1 MSNNYEEI
9 EKKVKKK
16 VNEYM
21 EQIEV
26 PKNLGGIIMEDF
38 EKVKKQE
45 AEMKNESDK
54 SNNKKKIK
62 NKKALKIS
70 AIAVSAVVVIG
81 IGVFIGNG
89 LLGNNAIFTKN
100 IENSNIVANN
110 KAFDKKVT
118 IKENQIENFEKLN
131 QFLRNTYT
139 KEAEEDEIEIETFLE
154 PESERAAVNKD
165 ASKLSVKYDGTKYNV
180 KYDIAEG
187 TKYAKQTIEGE
198 FSDILIRKT
207 TSQNSEYVEIELS
220 FYRTNGNKLE
230 VLPVFF
236 FKLSELGTQELNNDY
251 TTYKK
256 MNDEISDEI
265 YNGLYN
271 IEKDL
276 KDKFGESVY
285 KEKMKQL
292 GITDE
297 SAVVNLINKKE
308 ENTSKDLVTDALTYT
323 GKIEENITISYKV
336 PKININS
343 EDVAKINSEI
353 ESKVTT
359 KAKKAINDINTSD
372 YTALFKVYYNYYTN
386 NNILSILIGVV
397 YDEELKDYITYN
409 IDIKT
414 GKQLSNEDILKVK
427 NMTKKDFEEKLINAC
442 KNIFLSKY
450 GTVEKWISTQSNK
463 DKKFYQENFD
473 KIISSSNCNADNQ
486 NIYLDKNKN
495 INVAA
500 KIYSLAGPESNIE
513 LINIESYKESKQSLT
528 SAEQTKLTNFLNQT
542 ENNPFI
548 LFNYDGPDDLF
559 KHANS
564 NINKPENVLRYAIV
578 KSSYSSI
585 ATNEQNKVIWKEL
598 GGEAQIDTY
607 VIKEDD
613 LINFLKDKLDYT
625 YSKEEI
631 KKEFSNDY
639 KKDIDL
645 YAFMVSDSSF
655 TKAIIKDG
663 YKISNEYGTDYYLTL
678 NHGQEIILHEEK
690 ENSKIF
696 FQTCTGFDGT
706 IGE

>member
-1 MSNNYEEI
+1 MDPKRFTRRLVALGAAMFLCALVFVVTLFDAQIVNGDDYLAQSIRTNAKSETVKASRGVITDRNGKVLVSNRAVYTLNFDSSLVSSDELNDALLRVI
-9 EKKVKKK
+9 RSDA
-16 VNEYM
+16 
-21 EQIEV
+21 
-26 PKNLGGIIMEDF
+26 GILL
-38 EKVKKQE
+38 
-45 AEMKNESDK
+45 A
-54 SNNKKKIK
+54 
-62 NKKALKIS
+62 ALK
-70 AIAVSAVVVIG
+70 
-81 IGVFIGNG
+81 
-89 LLGNNAIFTKN
+89 
-100 IENSNIVANN
+100 
-110 KAFDKKVT
+110 
-118 IKENQIENFEKLN
+118 
-131 QFLRNTYT
+131 
-139 KEAEEDEIEIETFLE
+139 
-154 PESERAAVNKD
+154 P
-165 ASKLSVKYDGTKYNV
+165 
-180 KYDIAEG
+180 
-187 TKYAKQTIEGE
+187 
-198 FSDILIRKT
+198 
-207 TSQNSEYVEIELS
+207 
-220 FYRTNGNKLE
+220 
-230 VLPVFF
+230 
-236 FKLSELGTQELNNDY
+236 
-251 TTYKK
+251 
-256 MNDEISDEI
+256 
-265 YNGLYN
+265 
-271 IEKDL
+271 
-276 KDKFGESVY
+276 
-285 KEKMKQL
+285 
-292 GITDE
+292 
-297 SAVVNLINKKE
+297 VVNLINKKE
-308 ENTSKDLVTDALTYT
+308 ENTSKDLVTDAFTYT

-473 KIISSSNCNADNQ
+473 KTISSSNCNADNQ

-500 KIYSLAGPESNIE
+500 KIYSLAGPESNTE

-625 YSKEEI
+625 YSKEKI